1 VALHVWLV
9 QGLFVLI
16 FREAVILAVAVQAVQ
31 PLIHIAVASGLLLI
45 SLTGNFRVVNCK
57 VGGSESRW
65 SFYRSRIQL
74 HTILI

>member
-1 VALHVWLV
+1 MALHVWLV

-45 SLTGNFRVVNCK
+45 SLTGNFMLVNCK
-57 VGGSESRW
+57 A
-65 SFYRSRIQL
+65 
-74 HTILI
+74 